1 MSLDKKDDP
10 MGALA
15 ASLSPR
21 QASKEAT
28 QELADAEL
36 MLAAGKQVNRLLI
49 ELNAAKERSAA
60 LEGRLGALEQQLE
73 VLPGTFS
80 MIADTMVLK
89 LAEKVRSLN
98 GDVGKYAAKSAV
110 EGIQEAFDETAEK
123 FLRRKT
129 IWARIG
135 DITTSGAAFMIAI
148 ALITSAILA
157 YTINKNVAETKQTL
171 VDIKK
176 VGDYNYYE
184 IQELK
189 KKKR

>member
-89 LAEKVRSLN
+89 LAEKVRNLN

-157 YTINKNVAETKQTL
+157 YTINENVAETKQTL

>member
-1 MSLDKKDDP
+1 MSLDKREDP

-21 QASKEAT
+21 QSSKEAT

-36 MLAAGKQVNRLLI
+36 MLAAGKRINQLLN
-49 ELNAAKERSAA
+49 ELKVAQERSAA
-60 LEGRLGALEQQLE
+60 LEGRLGALEQSLE
-73 VLPGTFS
+73 ALPGNFS
-80 MIADTMVLK
+80 MIAETMVLK
-89 LAEKVRSLN
+89 LAVQVRSLN
-98 GDVGKYAAKSAV
+98 GDVGKVAAKSAA
-110 EGIQEAFDETAEK
+110 EGLQESFDEAAEK

>member
-1 MSLDKKDDP
+1 MSLDKRDDP
-10 MGALA
+10 MAALA

-73 VLPGTFS
+73 ALPGTFS
-80 MIADTMVLK
+80 MITDAMVLK
-89 LAEKVRSLN
+89 LADKVRSLN
-98 GDVGKYAAKSAV
+98 VGVGKDAAKSAV
-110 EGIQEAFDETAEK
+110 EGIQESFDEVAEK

-129 IWARIG
+129 LWARIE
-135 DITTSGAAFMIAI
+135 DMTTSGALFILLI
-148 ALITSAILA
+148 VLVTSGFLFYSIQKNTVDTKDALDKVLSLTASN
-157 YTINKNVAETKQTL
+157 YQ
-171 VDIKK
+171 DIQQ
-176 VGDYNYYE
+176 
-184 IQELK
+184 I
-189 KKKR
+189 KRKR